1 MSGTSSPF
9 ANYGDFCFVVD
20 SGPAAVVPGPVVAV
34 ASAALPF
41 VTSFRWADLAV
52 ELAIK
57 ILAILLA
64 PLFDSD
70 GYFSLKVITPRA
82 SAANLSSS
90 RRLGRSGNYAV
101 LVPRLPG
108 VTHSLVRSLVELGQ
122 VTVDF
127 RATLGKC
134 LYKKTR
140 IYANSDR
147 GPCRP
152 ASLLAFLRDRPAVV
166 STIKSLSL
174 EVDFTEARYLGDV
187 RSLLALLGAGQLE
200 LDVLDL
206 KLVVDEEDKG
216 DIEGGLGV
224 FGCLS
229 SLSGLEIGRLEL
241 DVEFLVEDPDDD
253 DEDYSAAAQAADYE
267 SRRRMGRE
275 TEAIL
280 RERVF
285 LGVKK
290 EKEGEGEL

>member
-1 MSGTSSPF
+1 MSGTSSSF

-34 ASAALPF
+34 APAVLPF

-52 ELAIK
+52 ELSIK

-90 RRLGRSGNYAV
+90 RLLGRSGNYAV

-108 VTHSLVRSLVELGQ
+108 VTRSLVRSLVELGQ
-122 VTVDF
+122 VMVDF

-140 IYANSDR
+140 KHANSDR

-174 EVDFTEARYLGDV
+174 EVDFTEARC
-187 RSLLALLGAGQLE
+187 RTIE

-206 KLVVDEEDKG
+206 KLVVDEENKG

-241 DVEFLVEDPDDD
+241 DVEFLLEDPDDD
-253 DEDYSAAAQAADYE
+253 DEDYSSAAQAADYT
-267 SRRRMGRE
+267 SLVGGWVRRRR
-275 TEAIL
+275 
-280 RERVF
+280 RY
-285 LGVKK
+285 
-290 EKEGEGEL
+290 